1 MHQRMLRG
9 LARAALVI
17 VIVALALAAAA
28 TSAEAWTS
36 TSPGTVQPGDS
47 FGVNSCPQ
55 LSGPTFIQQGD
66 SCFYFPNGSSN
77 TPATCD
83 PSFCGQ
89 VHFLFPSSG
98 TFTATL
104 TYPAPNGFN
113 LLGLQLCHNGQAVP
127 DPANCPQTMAP
138 GGADVPGCVMDVT
151 TNDNGTPLDA
161 SDDTATTTLTCPIP
175 AGDSLNQYTLIVYPL
190 TVLNCADVMDPICA
204 ADFTQGVTAAL
215 SGTFTS
221 TVLAAGPEG
230 AKASGGGEVA
240 PKQNFS
246 LHAENTVSKWDNA
259 HVRFAI
265 ASNDATRCKFEAD
278 GATYVDVEPTPLAKE
293 GGTAIVS
300 GTGTVTDFM
309 KVKHNVTY
317 QLQVSDGGKN
327 GTDTFQLTAPGCDTH
342 GLAVPVTHGN
352 IVIHPGKSNN

>member
-9 LARAALVI
+9 LSRAALVI
-17 VIVALALAAAA
+17 VVVAMALAAAA
-28 TSAEAWTS
+28 TSAQAYP
-36 TSPGTVQPGDS
+36 SPTLLPGNTV
-47 FGVNSCPQ
+47 GVTSCPQ
-55 LSGPTFIQQGD
+55 LSGTMFQQSGY
-66 SCFYFPNGSSN
+66 CFYFPNGSAN
-77 TPATCD
+77 TSGTCD
-83 PSFCGQ
+83 PTFCGQ
-89 VHFLFPSSG
+89 VNFLFPSSG

-113 LLGLQLCHNGQAVP
+113 LLQLQLCHDGQAAP
-127 DPANCPQTMAP
+127 DPATCSQVMAP
-138 GGADVPGCVMDVT
+138 GGNDAGCTPDYT
-151 TNDNGTPLDA
+151 TNDNGTIDP
-161 SDDTATTTLTCPIP
+161 SDDTATTTLTCPILV
-175 AGDSLNQYTLIVYPL
+175 GDSINPYTLIVYPL
-190 TVLNCADVMDPICA
+190 TVLNCNDVMDPICA

-215 SGTFTS
+215 QASFSS
-221 TVLAAGPEG
+221 TIVSPGPEG

-246 LHAENTVSKWDNA
+246 LHAENTTSKWDNA

-265 ASNDATRCKFEAD
+265 ATNDATRCMFAAD

-293 GGTAIVS
+293 GGTAFVS

-352 IVIHPGKSNN
+352 IVIHPGKSNH